1 MFKCKEENRGF
12 TILEVIVALVI
23 VGISVTM
30 FIGLLGHSSKLR
42 SKVNDYDQRLNIAIT
57 MAEQGF
63 LGLIEGSV
71 TVLDDDK
78 KVLQGKTS
86 GTDIN
91 WRIEDK
97 SFDDFKEY
105 DRDVFLYTVSV
116 EGIDISSVG
125 FR

>member
-1 MFKCKEENRGF
+1 MLKCKEGNSGF

-23 VGISVTM
+23 VGVSVTM

-42 SKVNDYDQRLNIAIT
+42 SKVNDYDKRLNVAIT
-57 MAEQGF
+57 MVEHGF
-63 LGLIEGSV
+63 LGLVEGTE

-78 KVLQGKTS
+78 KVHQGSTS

-91 WRIEDK
+91 WRIEEE
-97 SFDDFKEY
+97 SFEDFGGY

-116 EGIDISSVG
+116 EGIEISSVG

>member
-1 MFKCKEENRGF
+1 MLKCKEENSGF

-23 VGISVTM
+23 VGVSVTM
-30 FIGLLGHSSKLR
+30 FISLLGHSSKLR
-42 SKVNDYDQRLNIAIT
+42 SKVNDYDKRLNVAIT
-57 MAEQGF
+57 MVEHGF
-63 LGLIEGSV
+63 LGLVEGTE

-78 KVLQGKTS
+78 KVHQGKTS

-91 WRIEDK
+91 WRLEEESFED
-97 SFDDFKEY
+97 FGEY

-116 EGIDISSVG
+116 DGIEISSVG